1 MRWMIV
7 SVAAILAAAAA
18 MAQDAPPIARPIG
31 NPGAWIPENAYPP
44 GARSSGEEGRVAF
57 TLVIDETGRAT
68 DCKVTT
74 SSESPLLDETTCTL
88 MVANGRFTP
97 PRDKKGKPVESRWS
111 SSVRWKLETPP
122 PPPVAPG
129 SAPSAAP
136 AAAKP

>member
-1 MRWMIV
+1 MRWTIL
-7 SVAAILAAAAA
+7 SVAVLMTASAAN
-18 MAQDAPPIARPIG
+18 AQDAPPIAKPIG
-31 NPGAWIPENAYPP
+31 NPGTWIPENAYPP
-44 GARSSGEEGRVAF
+44 GARASGEEGRVAF
-57 TLVIDETGRAT
+57 ILTIDETGRAT

-122 PPPVAPG
+122 PPVAPD
-129 SAPSAAP
+129 SAPSAA
-136 AAAKP
+136 KP